1 MKKILVLL
9 LLFTGIVKGQIVTIP
24 DANLKNR
31 LINTLCVDIHGDF
44 YPERDV
50 DTNDDG
56 EIQVNEAL
64 AVNYLF
70 IDASEIS
77 DLTGIEY
84 FTNLSVLSCSQNQ
97 LVSLDVSTLTN
108 LTELR
113 CYNNQ
118 ITGLDVSNLVNLTVL
133 FVNNN
138 QLTNLNLGTLSNIT
152 SFDCAINPNL
162 QSIDISNLTNLQSL
176 RCATNG
182 LTNLDLSNN
191 DNLISLY
198 CGGNQL
204 TQLDISNLTQL
215 KYLSYEYNNLPNLDF
230 TNSPSLEILVLDGT
244 GRTLLE
250 VSSLNSLRV
259 LSCSANSIS
268 TLNLTNPLLQAL
280 YCFGNLFST
289 LDLSNA
295 SNLTILRCGSNLLRS
310 IFIKNGQNEFLE
322 FGDTSNLELICADE
336 SQFANISN
344 QLATLGN
351 TSAVVTSYCS
361 FSPGGDYN
369 TITGTTL
376 YDPIGDGCDV
386 TGIANPYIKMN
397 VNDGTN
403 SGATY
408 TTNSGNYT
416 FYTQTGDF
424 TITPQ
429 VENPSYFFISPANA
443 VLTFPLLDNST
454 QTQNFCVTP
463 NGVHPDLEIV
473 FVPTN
478 TARPGLEARYK
489 MVFKNKGNQTLSGSI
504 TLNFNSTLLTYN
516 DSNPTFNLLQP
527 DLFTWNYSNLN
538 PFETR
543 TITINLLLHT
553 QPQINIGDTLD
564 FVATINPIPGD
575 ETPLDNVSTFNQI
588 VVNSADPN
596 QIQCLE
602 GNTITTEE
610 VGNYLHYNINFENIG
625 TAEALNIVVKD
636 TINTAKFDV
645 NSLQLQYASHNV
657 ETKITGN
664 ILELIFKNI
673 NLPSAILNPIGGH
686 GNVLF
691 KIKTIPT
698 LVIGDDVES
707 RANIYFDY
715 NDPIATNEAITSI
728 TALSNPGF
736 VRDKTIVIAPNPT
749 NNSVTIT
756 SKNKIQSIQLFDVQG
771 RILQTVLE
779 NKKIT
784 TLDISNKSD
793 GIYFL
798 KVTTEVGSSVEK
810 LVKEN

>member
-1 MKKILVLL
+1 MKKILLLL

-24 DANLKNR
+24 
-31 LINTLCVDIHGDF
+31 NTLLRDALISNACVDLNNDGIGDA
-44 YPERDV
+44 DV
-50 DTNDDG
+50 DTNNDLQ
-56 EIQVNEAL
+56 IQVSEAE
-64 AVNYLF
+64 AVNRLYLGILLASSGIGLEAFVNLQYLQISF
-70 IDASEIS
+70 ISFTGVLDFTS
-77 DLTGIEY
+77 LTQLK
-84 FTNLSVLSCSQNQ
+84 FLDCSQTYSSGINVTDLNQ
-97 LVSLDVSTLTN
+97 LETLICNGCLLSSLDVSTLTSLKRLNCEENSLTTLDINGLNN
-108 LTELR
+108 LS
-113 CYNNQ
+113 
-118 ITGLDVSNLVNLTVL
+118 ILDCS
-133 FVNNN
+133 NN
-138 QLTNLNLGTLSNIT
+138 QLTTLNVSGLSQLNSLICSSNQLTTLNL
-152 SFDCAINPNL
+152 
-162 QSIDISNLTNLQSL
+162 IDLTNLSIL
-176 RCATNG
+176 NC
-182 LTNLDLSNN
+182 SN
-191 DNLISLY
+191 
-198 CGGNQL
+198 NQL
-204 TQLDISNLTQL
+204 TSLDFSG
-215 KYLSYEYNNLPNLDF
+215 LSNLDF
-230 TNSPSLEILVLDGT
+230 
-244 GRTLLE
+244 
-250 VSSLNSLRV
+250 LN
-259 LSCSANSIS
+259 CSN
-268 TLNLTNPLLQAL
+268 NHLT
-280 YCFGNLFST
+280 T
-289 LDLSNA
+289 LDLSGNPIFNGLNC
-295 SNLTILRCGSNLLRS
+295 SNNNL
-310 IFIKNGQNEFLE
+310 IYINIKNGFEMIDLDLSDFSLNPNLSYVCIDNDEYEIISIYLPQTEFPNVN
-322 FGDTSNLELICADE
+322 F
-336 SQFANISN
+336 
-344 QLATLGN
+344 N
-351 TSAVVTSYCS
+351 TYCS
-361 FSPGGDYN
+361 FFPGSDYN

-376 YDPIGDGCDV
+376 YDSLGDGCDLND
-386 TGIANPYIKMN
+386 IANPYVKVNI
-397 VNDGTN
+397 NDGTN
-403 SGATY
+403 SGSTFIN
-408 TTNSGNYT
+408 NSGNYT
-416 FYTQTGDF
+416 FYTQAGDF

-463 NGVHPDLEIV
+463 NGVHPDVEIV

-489 MVFKNKGNQTLSGSI
+489 MVYKNKGNQTLSGTI
-504 TLNFNSTLLTYN
+504 TLSFNSTLLTYN
-516 DSNPTFNLLQP
+516 LSIPVFNLLQQ
-527 DLFTWNYSNLN
+527 DLFTWNYTNLN

-543 TITINLLLHT
+543 TIELNLLLHT
-553 QPQINIGDTLD
+553 PPEINIGDTLD

-575 ETPLDNVSTFNQI
+575 ETPLDNVSTFNQT

-698 LVIGDDVES
+698 LVVGDNVES

-728 TALSNPGF
+728 TALSNPDF

-749 NNSVTIT
+749 KNNIT
-756 SKNKIQSIQLFDVQG
+756 VSSKNNIQSIQLFDVQG

-779 NKKIT
+779 NKNST